1 VRFNGPLGSFNH
13 FAQDS
18 NFNRGAYRSLEDQ
31 WAKSMKAGHVVTVK
45 IDPQYTGGSLRPDKI
60 DVYWTIDGVPNF
72 RNFINKKKGN

>member
-1 VRFNGPLGSFNH
+1 
-13 FAQDS
+13 
-18 NFNRGAYRSLEDQ
+18 
-31 WAKSMKAGHVVTVK
+31 MKAGHVVTVK